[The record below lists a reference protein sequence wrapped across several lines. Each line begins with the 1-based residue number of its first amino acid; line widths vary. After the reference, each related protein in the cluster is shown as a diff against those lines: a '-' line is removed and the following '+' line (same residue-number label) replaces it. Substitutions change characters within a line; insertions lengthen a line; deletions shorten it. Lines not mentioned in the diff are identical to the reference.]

1 MSLTTND
8 PDRLTARVAELEV
21 RLTLQQDEL
30 DKLSE
35 VLYRQQRELDGL
47 LLRLQLLEAR
57 RPADPQPAPRD
68 PADEVPPH
76 Y

>member
-1 MSLTTND
+1 MDDGETLA
-8 PDRLTARVAELEV
+8 ARVSELEV

-35 VLYRQQRELDGL
+35 ELFRQQRALDALVG
-47 LLRLQLLEAR
+47 RLKSLEGR
-57 RPADPQPAPRD
+57 RAAAAEEGEAAAP
-68 PADEVPPH
+68 DEVPPH